1 MLFVSLIVYECLP
14 RWISSNIVVFI
25 LKGLRITLFVVNY
38 SLQHSSCRKVSLSR
52 ITKKHLF
59 TTISSCKM
67 DILPLP
73 KPPAVAVN
81 KTMSRRVAY
90 YSLRITG
97 QEFKDFCCLILSLTY
112 SRLGSARLIQSSIWG
127 SHRCLI
133 SPPCCSFSS
142 SQLSSTASLLS
153 CLWRFIS
160 RIGPFVM

>member
-1 MLFVSLIVYECLP
+1 M
-14 RWISSNIVVFI
+14 FI

-38 SLQHSSCRKVSLSR
+38 SLQHSSCGKVSWSR

-67 DILPLP
+67 DIFPLP
-73 KPPAVAVN
+73 KSPVVAVN

-97 QEFKDFCCLILSLTY
+97 QEFIDFCCLIPSLTY
-112 SRLGSARLIQSSIWG
+112 SRHGSARLIQSSIWR
-127 SHRCLI
+127 SHRRLM
-133 SPPCCSFSS
+133 SPLCCSFSS
-142 SQLSSTASLLS
+142 WQLSSTASLLS

-160 RIGPFVM
+160 RIGSLVM

>member
-1 MLFVSLIVYECLP
+1 M
-14 RWISSNIVVFI
+14 
-25 LKGLRITLFVVNY
+25 RITLFVVNY
-38 SLQHSSCRKVSLSR
+38 SLQHSSCGKVSLSR

-81 KTMSRRVAY
+81 KTMSQRVAY

-97 QEFKDFCCLILSLTY
+97 QEFIDFCCLIPSLTY

-127 SHRCLI
+127 SHRRLI
-133 SPPCCSFSS
+133 SPLRCSFPSW
-142 SQLSSTASLLS
+142 QPSSTASLLS
-153 CLWRFIS
+153 CLWRFS
-160 RIGPFVM
+160 NRTGSLVM